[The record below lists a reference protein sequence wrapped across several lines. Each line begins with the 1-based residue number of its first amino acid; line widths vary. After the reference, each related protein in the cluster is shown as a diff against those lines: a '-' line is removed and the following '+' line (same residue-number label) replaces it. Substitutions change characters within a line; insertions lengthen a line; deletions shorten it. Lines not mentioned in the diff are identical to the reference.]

1 MKAKQLFADGGTS
14 STTTSVFGRLRT
26 VLGGE
31 RGSEVYVECRRCG
44 RTVEHE
50 ARDCPHC
57 GTDAIVR
64 YELD

>member
-1 MKAKQLFADGGTS
+1 MNVKQLFADGETT

-31 RGSEVYVECRRCG
+31 RGSDVYAECRRCG
-44 RTVEHE
+44 RTVERG

-57 GTDAIVR
+57 GVDAVVR